1 MIPVRYLRVLV
12 IAVHVILL
20 SIGPLFVTF
29 GARHEPPQGAGTGL
43 LFGAA
48 ILALQLRHSLAV
60 MRGETPRHGKWTF
73 ALLVVLVAV
82 PQLWFTWTW
91 GLNVNQ
97 AVAASALMVLRR
109 RAALA
114 WFALVVLGGL
124 GWWVYY
130 ALSVGQPLA
139 LFQSVQGVAT
149 AVGFSLTLYGG
160 ARVVRIMDELAAN
173 RRELA
178 ELAVNRER
186 LRISRDL
193 HDLLGQSMSAFSLK
207 GDLALRLLTTDPPA
221 ARAEVAGM
229 AEVAGA
235 ALRSLREISQGE
247 HTPTFAGELAAAESL
262 LRAAGIRPH
271 LDVLPPAEHEEVL
284 AWTLREAV
292 TNLVRHSHATAAT
305 ITVRP
310 GRLEVVN
317 DGADSPGPDGNG
329 LTGLRQRA
337 RAHGGQLRVD
347 CRDGEYRLVL
357 ELPVEAP

>member
-12 IAVHVILL
+12 IAMHVFLL
-20 SIGPLFVTF
+20 AVGPLFVTF
-29 GARHEPPQGAGTGL
+29 GARHEPPQGGGTGL

-60 MRGETPRHGKWTF
+60 MRGERPGHGKWTF
-73 ALLVVLVAV
+73 ALLVVLVVV

-114 WFALVVLGGL
+114 WFALVALSGL

-130 ALSVGQPLA
+130 GLTAGQPIA
-139 LFQSVQGVAT
+139 LVQGFQGLAT
-149 AVGFSLTLYGG
+149 GIGFPLALYGG
-160 ARVVRIMDELAAN
+160 ARVVRIMAELEAN

-193 HDLLGQSMSAFSLK
+193 HDLLGQSLSAFSLK
-207 GDLALRLLTTDPPA
+207 GDLALRLLIVDPPA

-229 AEVAGA
+229 AAVAGS
-235 ALRSLREISQGE
+235 ALGSLREISRGE
-247 HTPTFAGELAAAESL
+247 HSPTFAAELAAAQSL
-262 LRAAGIRPH
+262 VQAAGIR
-271 LDVLPPAEHEEVL
+271 LRTDIEAPAAHEEVL

-292 TNLVRHSHATAAT
+292 TNLVRHSAAGTAT
-305 ITVRP
+305 ITLRP
-310 GRLEVVN
+310 GRLEIVN
-317 DGADSPGPDGNG
+317 DGADSPGSDGNG
-329 LTGLRQRA
+329 LPGLRQRA
-337 RAHGGQLRVD
+337 RAHGGQLHTH
-347 CRDGEYRLVL
+347 CRDGEFRLVL